1 MASGRQLRGR
11 WGHLPLPLVQ
21 LWQGSLCAKSA
32 AERFF
37 FARQLWET
45 TATLLSHVVL
55 ADWQW
60 RRTQLTAAPSS
71 GVPSLLDWVADKA
84 RFQDHC
90 PPSVRAWSWLRLLL
104 PTLCSVGDTV
114 AVRLRDWLYAEN
126 PRLENDD
133 ATALLPMLGLAN
145 NTAAPRCLA
154 DWLEAF
160 LFASPHLTELENV
173 HPSRLEEWDRHV
185 HALLSAWRQLFQSGT
200 FFREHRLI
208 FLNHAERQADGSYR
222 LNRLEL
228 SGESP
233 RVLPACQFAAG
244 EQEWPAGCVYLEFPR
259 NWPGTVSGNAT
270 PTPDPGWPAL
280 NLHPWITFQP
290 ETQEVFFL
298 QAWADVSQNSSS
310 ATVSTPNSAFV
321 CPVSGRVLQPVGW
334 MQAAR
339 QRMEQLAR
347 DPITAEYVR
356 QWNSAAPTRPGEGP
370 AATIFPTQESAGFE
384 LLSEVASGPQA
395 VGYRAWQL
403 SLRRPVRLQCLLPLD
418 NRQPLAEQELCT
430 LSTLSRLHHPHLIK
444 VYEHGV
450 SDKVTY
456 IATEFVAGVSLASV
470 LEQLQL
476 NQRQSWPSL
485 EDWYQAIR
493 LAWQEE
499 SRRERPLCILH
510 TYERRLARY
519 LMPPLTDTAHLASA
533 GTHAYVREVLRL
545 FITLGESLYTLHQA
559 GAVHGSIVPGRILL
573 ASEANRPIL
582 LEPGSFH
589 DLAGQN
595 GLTHSWRYLSP
606 EKRSGA
612 ARLDPQADIYSLAAI
627 LAELLMLAPETLVHE
642 EARKARLQQLRLPA
656 LERLADYLATCL
668 STSAE
673 ERPASVLEFVE
684 VLRECLL
691 QIEKSSNGRS
701 AAKPAREQVSSSTAE
716 PVSSVH
722 DSPPVPQRNAQVSS
736 PVPASTL
743 PSPGRTRT
751 GTYLLTILASCVAIA
766 LLLGGVFLALSW
778 WLDIEPSKLLA
789 LLSERTVALIKESWS
804 EPVGED
810 TSSLSATPSTSPDDS
825 RPATSPDGSRPA
837 TDLDHE
843 QPSAPGSSA
852 PTSSATVSA
861 QQVPELILP
870 PVPAPE
876 KSEAKV
882 TDNAGVPEADRN
894 QELIKRLEQQL
905 QQAQELALRH
915 QDAYESAKQELL
927 ILQKQLQSALEA
939 QKLAREE
946 AAAVTLKLETLHAEY
961 QAALKSLH
969 NNIEQTVTRLAQLA
983 ERLAG
988 EEIRYSY
995 IRRVRRPMMLGL
1007 RDVVSET
1014 IKFLEQKKD
1023 TSMLSL
1029 ATAYLALG
1037 RLHQDCE
1044 GAADAEKAYQHAFT
1058 LLNQASEEFRKHP
1071 EYRPLLYK
1079 VHSATGRFYLE
1090 QKKYQE
1096 AEAAWLQALTLAQTL
1111 AGSDSSNMT
1120 WQLQVVKCHIQ
1131 LGHVYRH
1138 WRQLDKAEAAYDNAV
1153 RSLEKLAGQRSEEPA
1168 YALQLA
1174 SAYQGLA
1181 YIAELRD
1188 QVESADRHYQQAIA
1202 VLERILQRQPENQEC
1217 ALQLAIVVHDRAVLF
1232 RDAGQVKEALPLFDR
1247 SLDLAGSLHQS
1258 RPESLEVSLL
1268 LRDIYADRAHAYMT
1282 AGRYAEALRDWEEA
1296 RAYDSE
1302 HLPSVRAYRAICLAR
1317 LGEIEHAVAEAEKLS
1332 SAKTKTG
1339 SLLYNLAC
1347 IHAVLAEVVTKKSS
1361 AQNAEQLKLAE
1372 QYARRAVEFL
1382 QQAAEQGYFQS
1393 AVRREYLHRDP
1404 DLEAVRH
1411 REDFKRLLEKIGL
1424 RE

>member
-21 LWQGSLCAKSA
+21 LWQGSLWAKSA

-45 TATLLSHVVL
+45 TATLLSHIVL

-60 RRTQLTAAPSS
+60 RRTQFTAAPSS

-133 ATALLPMLGLAN
+133 ATALLQMLGLAN

-160 LFASPHLTELENV
+160 LFASPHLAELENV
-173 HPSRLEEWDRHV
+173 HPSRLEEWDRRI
-185 HALLSAWRQLFQSGT
+185 HALLSPWHRLFQSGT

-244 EQEWPAGCVYLEFPR
+244 EQEWQAGCVYLEFPR
-259 NWPGTVSGNAT
+259 NWPGTGSGNAT
-270 PTPDPGWPAL
+270 PAPDHGWPAL

-298 QAWADVSQNSSS
+298 QAWTDAWQNSSS
-310 ATVSTPNSAFV
+310 AAATAPNSAFV

-356 QWNSAAPTRPGEGP
+356 QWSSAVPARPADGP

-430 LSTLSRLHHPHLIK
+430 LFALSRLHHPHLIK

-470 LEQLQL
+470 LEHLQL
-476 NQRQSWPSL
+476 SQRQSWPSL

-519 LMPPLTDTAHLASA
+519 LMPPLTDTTHRTAT

-545 FITLGESLYTLHQA
+545 FITLGESLHTLHQA

-627 LAELLMLAPETLVHE
+627 LAELLLLAPETLVHE
-642 EARKARLQQLRLPA
+642 EARKAQLQQLRLPA

-684 VLRECLL
+684 ILRECLS
-691 QIEKSSNGRS
+691 QIEQSCSSRS
-701 AAKPAREQVSSSTAE
+701 AAKPSRESVSSSTAE
-716 PVSSVH
+716 PVSSFH
-722 DSPPVPQRNAQVSS
+722 DNSPVPQRNTQVSS
-736 PVPASTL
+736 PISASTL
-743 PSPGRTRT
+743 PATGRTRT
-751 GTYLLTILASCVAIA
+751 GTYLLTVLASCFTIA
-766 LLLGGVFLALSW
+766 LLLGGLLLALSW
-778 WLDIEPSKLLA
+778 WLDTEPSKLLA
-789 LLSERTVALIKESWS
+789 LLSERAVTLIKESWS
-804 EPVGED
+804 ESVGDD
-810 TSSLSATPSTSPDDS
+810 TSSLSSTPSTSPDES
-825 RPATSPDGSRPA
+825 RPATEV
-837 TDLDHE
+837 DHE
-843 QPSAPGSSA
+843 PPAAPNSVA
-852 PTSSATVSA
+852 PTPRAAVSA

-876 KSEAKV
+876 KSEVKM
-882 TDNAGVPEADRN
+882 TDNTGSPEADHH

-927 ILQKQLQSALEA
+927 ILRKQLQSALEA

-946 AAAVTLKLETLHAEY
+946 TAALTLKLETLHAEY
-961 QAALKSLH
+961 QAAQKSWH
-969 NNIEQTVTRLAQLA
+969 SDIEQTVSMLAQLV

-988 EEIRYSY
+988 EEIRYFY

-1014 IKFLEQKKD
+1014 IKFLDQKKD
-1023 TSMLSL
+1023 TSELSL

-1044 GAADAEKAYQHAFT
+1044 GAADAEKAYQHAFA
-1058 LLNQASEEFRKHP
+1058 LLNKSSEEFRKHP

-1096 AEAAWLQALTLAQTL
+1096 AEAAWLQALSLAQSL
-1111 AGSDSSNMT
+1111 AGNDSSNAT
-1120 WQLQVVKCHIQ
+1120 WQLQVAKCHIQ

-1153 RSLEKLAGQRSEEPA
+1153 RWLEKLAGQRSEEPT

-1188 QVESADRHYQQAIA
+1188 RVESADQQYHQAIA
-1202 VLERILQRQPENQEC
+1202 VLERMVQRQPENQEC
-1217 ALQLAIVVHDRAVLF
+1217 TLQLAIVVHDRAVLF
-1232 RDAGQVKEALPLFDR
+1232 RDAGQLKESLPLFDR
-1247 SLDLAGSLHQS
+1247 SLELASSLHQS
-1258 RPESLEVSLL
+1258 RPENLEASLL
-1268 LRDIYADRAHAYMT
+1268 LRDIYAGRAHTYMT
-1282 AGRYAEALRDWEEA
+1282 LGRYAEALRDWEEA
-1296 RAYDSE
+1296 WTYDSE

-1317 LGEIEHAVAEAEKLS
+1317 LGEIEYAVAETEKLS

-1347 IHAVLAEVVTKKSS
+1347 IHAVLADVVPKKS
-1361 AQNAEQLKLAE
+1361 NAPNPEQLKLAE

-1382 QQAAEQGYFQS
+1382 QQAAELGYFQS
-1393 AVRREYLHRDP
+1393 AVRRGYLDRDP

-1411 REDFKRLLEKIGL
+1411 REDFKRLLEKISSG
-1424 RE
+1424 E

>member
-60 RRTQLTAAPSS
+60 RRSQFTAAPSS

-84 RFQDHC
+84 RFPDHC
-90 PPSVRAWSWLRLLL
+90 PASVRAWSWLRLLL
-104 PTLCSVGDTV
+104 PTLCSGGDTV

-133 ATALLPMLGLAN
+133 ATALLQMLGLADS
-145 NTAAPRCLA
+145 TAAPRCLA

-160 LFASPHLTELENV
+160 LFASPQLAEQENV
-173 HPSRLEEWDRHV
+173 HPSRLEEWDRHIHV
-185 HALLSAWRQLFQSGT
+185 LLNAWHQLFQSGT

-244 EQEWPAGCVYLEFPR
+244 EQEWSAGCVYLEFPR

-270 PTPDPGWPAL
+270 PAPGHSWPAL

-298 QAWADVSQNSSS
+298 QAWAEASQNPSS
-310 ATVSTPNSAFV
+310 AAATTPNSTFV

-356 QWNSAAPTRPGEGP
+356 HWSNAVPTKPGDGP

-384 LLSEVASGPQA
+384 LLSEVASGPHA

-418 NRQPLAEQELCT
+418 NHQTLAEQELCT
-430 LSTLSRLHHPHLIK
+430 LFVLNRLHHPHLIK

-485 EDWYQAIR
+485 EEWYQAIR

-519 LMPPLTDTAHLASA
+519 LMPPLTDTTHRIATD
-533 GTHAYVREVLRL
+533 THAYVREVLRL

-589 DLAGQN
+589 DLAGQH

-656 LERLADYLATCL
+656 LEQLADYLASCL
-668 STSAE
+668 SATTE

-684 VLRECLL
+684 TLRECLA
-691 QIEKSSNGRS
+691 QIEKSCTSRS
-701 AAKPAREQVSSSTAE
+701 AAKPSRQQISSSTAE

-722 DSPPVPQRNAQVSS
+722 DSPPVLQRNAQSSS
-736 PVPASTL
+736 PVPVSNL
-743 PSPGRTRT
+743 PAPGRTKT
-751 GTYLLTILASCVAIA
+751 GTYLLTVLASCVTIV
-766 LLLGGVFLALSW
+766 LLLGGLFLALSW

-804 EPVGED
+804 EPVGD
-810 TSSLSATPSTSPDDS
+810 APSGISSAPSTSPDDS
-825 RPATSPDGSRPA
+825 RPATALDPKPPA
-837 TDLDHE
+837 A
-843 QPSAPGSSA
+843 PSSSV
-852 PTSSATVSA
+852 PTPRATVSA
-861 QQVPELILP
+861 QQIPELILP

-876 KSEAKV
+876 KSEIKV
-882 TDNAGVPEADRN
+882 TDNAGIPEADHH

-905 QQAQELALRH
+905 QLAQELALRH

-927 ILQKQLQSALEA
+927 ILRKQLQSALEA

-969 NNIEQTVTRLAQLA
+969 TNIEQTVTMLAQLV
-983 ERLAG
+983 ERLTG
-988 EEIRYSY
+988 EETRYSY

-1007 RDVVSET
+1007 RNVVSET
-1014 IKFLEQKKD
+1014 IKFLERDKN
-1023 TSMLSL
+1023 TAVLSL
-1029 ATAYLALG
+1029 ATAYVALG

-1058 LLNQASEEFRKHP
+1058 LLNGASEEFRKHP

-1079 VHSATGRFYLE
+1079 VHSATGHFYLE

-1096 AEAAWLQALTLAQTL
+1096 AEAAWLQALTLAQSL
-1111 AGSDSSNMT
+1111 AGSDSSNAT
-1120 WQLQVVKCHIQ
+1120 WQLLVAQCHIQ

-1138 WRQLDKAEAAYDNAV
+1138 WRQLDKAEAAYDNAA
-1153 RSLEKLAGQRSEEPA
+1153 RSLAKLESQRSEEPG

-1188 QVESADRHYQQAIA
+1188 QVESADRQYQQAIA
-1202 VLERILQRQPENQEC
+1202 VLERMLQREPENQEC
-1217 ALQLAIVVHDRAVLF
+1217 TLQLAIVVRDRGVLF
-1232 RDAGQVKEALPLFDR
+1232 RDAGQIKESLPLFDR
-1247 SLDLAGSLHQS
+1247 SLDLAGSLRQR
-1258 RPESLEVSLL
+1258 RPENLEVSLL
-1268 LRDIYADRAHAYMT
+1268 LRDIHADRAHAYMT
-1282 AGRYAEALRDWEEA
+1282 VGRYAEALRDWEEA
-1296 RAYDSE
+1296 WTYDSE

-1317 LGEIEHAVAEAEKLS
+1317 LGEIEHAIAEAEKLA

-1347 IHAVLAEVVTKKSS
+1347 IHAVLAEVVTKKS
-1361 AQNAEQLKLAE
+1361 NAPNPEQLQLAE

-1382 QQAAEQGYFQS
+1382 QLAAEQGYFQS
-1393 AVRREYLHRDP
+1393 AVRRQYLDHDP

-1411 REDFKRLLEKIGL
+1411 REDFKHLLEKISS